1 MTQAPHPNKL
11 EPLAGVRYSVF
22 MKTLSV
28 TDGRAKL
35 GHWLKR
41 AIAGDDIGIVVGGVI
56 VGLRPVNV
64 SSEDYALREY
74 GLTEKEAQSAAARIS
89 RDIAAARKRGKV
101 KAFTGKADE
110 LRD

>member
-1 MTQAPHPNKL
+1 
-11 EPLAGVRYSVF
+11 

-41 AIAGDDIGIVVGGVI
+41 AIAGDDIGIILDGVV

-64 SSEDYALREY
+64 ISEDYALREY
-74 GLTEKEAQSAAARIS
+74 GLTEDEANAAAVRLS
-89 RDIAAARKRGKV
+89 KDIAAARKRGKV
-101 KAFTGKADE
+101 KAFTGKLNE
-110 LRD
+110 LHG